1 MIFCLLTYIYNIE
14 NILYVNSLLK
24 LYSCFFKK
32 IYYLLPI
39 YQFLIVMKLYID
51 EAGRWPLAWP
61 MHIGIVLPLKKFD
74 KTCFKDSKQLSE
86 KQREQL
92 FEKIEELQKDG
103 KIRFTIWSVS
113 NTEIDKLGMTKALN
127 LAIRRGI
134 NQLFVI
140 LFKGG
145 GPLAGED
152 FFWSKK
158 YITKKDIDKQQ
169 KENNEKI
176 ELIID
181 GNNKFWLDKDLGIK
195 VETVVKW
202 DSKIKEI
209 SMASI
214 LAKVS
219 RDRIMEN
226 EMDKKYP
233 KYNFKKHKWYGT
245 KEHRDLILKYGPCKI
260 HRKLFLRK
268 IMWEK

>member
-1 MIFCLLTYIYNIE
+1 M
-14 NILYVNSLLK
+14 
-24 LYSCFFKK
+24 
-32 IYYLLPI
+32 
-39 YQFLIVMKLYID
+39 
-51 EAGRWPLAWP
+51 
-61 MHIGIVLPLKKFD
+61 
-74 KTCFKDSKQLSE
+74 E
-86 KQREQL
+86 K
-92 FEKIEELQKDG
+92 
-103 KIRFTIWSVS
+103 W
-113 NTEIDKLGMTKALN
+113 
-127 LAIRRGI
+127 
-134 NQLFVI
+134 
-140 LFKGG
+140 
-145 GPLAGED
+145 
-152 FFWSKK
+152 
-158 YITKKDIDKQQ
+158 Q

-181 GNNKFWLDKDLGIK
+181 WNNKFWLDKDLGIE

-245 KEHRDLILKYGPCKI
+245 KEHRDAILKYGPCKV

-268 IMWEK
+268 IMWNNL

>member
-1 MIFCLLTYIYNIE
+1 
-14 NILYVNSLLK
+14 
-24 LYSCFFKK
+24 
-32 IYYLLPI
+32 
-39 YQFLIVMKLYID
+39 MKLYID
-51 EAGRWPLAWP
+51 EAWRWPLAWP
-61 MHIGIVLPLKKFD
+61 MHIGVVLPLKKFN
-74 KTCFKDSKQLSE
+74 KNEFKDSKQLSE
-86 KQREQL
+86 KQREEL
-92 FEKIEELQKDG
+92 FSHIEKLQKDW
-103 KIRFTIWSVS
+103 KILSAIASVS

-134 NQLFVI
+134 YEI
-140 LFKGG
+140 LKSSTLRASPLNKGRQK
-145 GPLAGED
+145 LN
-152 FFWSKK
+152 KK
-158 YITKKDIDKQQ
+158 EIEKWQ
-169 KENNEKI
+169 KENNDNI

-181 GNNKFWLDKDLGIK
+181 WNNKFWLDKDLGIK
-195 VETVVKW
+195 VEIVVKW
-202 DSKIKEI
+202 DDKIKEI

-268 IMWEK
+268 IMWNK

>member
-1 MIFCLLTYIYNIE
+1 
-14 NILYVNSLLK
+14 
-24 LYSCFFKK
+24 
-32 IYYLLPI
+32 
-39 YQFLIVMKLYID
+39 MKFYID

-92 FEKIEELQKDG
+92 FEKIEKLQKDR
-103 KIRFTIWSVS
+103 KVRCAIWSVS

-127 LAIRRGI
+127 LAIKRWI
-134 NQLFVI
+134 SEI
-140 LFKGG
+140 LFS
-145 GPLAGED
+145 PN
-152 FFWSKK
+152 KK
-158 YITKKDIDKQQ
+158 WITKKEIEKWE
-169 KENNEKI
+169 KENNKKI

-181 GNNKFWLDKDLGIK
+181 WNNKFWLDKDLGIK

-245 KEHRDLILKYGPCKI
+245 KQHRDLILKYGPCKI

-268 IMWEK
+268 IMWNK

>member
-1 MIFCLLTYIYNIE
+1 MT
-14 NILYVNSLLK
+14 
-24 LYSCFFKK
+24 
-32 IYYLLPI
+32 
-39 YQFLIVMKLYID
+39 MKLYID

-61 MHIGIVLPLKKFD
+61 MHIGIVLPIKRFD
-74 KTCFKDSKQLSE
+74 KSCFEDSKKLSE
-86 KQREQL
+86 KQREEL
-92 FEKIEELQKDG
+92 FSKIEKLQKDG
-103 KIRFTIWSVS
+103 KVRFTIWSVS

-134 NQLFVI
+134 KKI
-140 LFKGG
+140 LFQT
-145 GPLAGED
+145 PLSDRRGVRGEVAC
-152 FFWSKK
+152 
-158 YITKKDIDKQQ
+158 TKKEIEKWQT
-169 KENNEKI
+169 ENNEKI

-181 GNNKFWLDKDLGIK
+181 WNNKFWLDKDLSIEVK
-195 VETVVKW
+195 TVVKW

-245 KEHRDLILKYGPCKI
+245 KEHRNLILKYGPCKI

-268 IMWEK
+268 IMWNK

>member
-1 MIFCLLTYIYNIE
+1 
-14 NILYVNSLLK
+14 
-24 LYSCFFKK
+24 
-32 IYYLLPI
+32 
-39 YQFLIVMKLYID
+39 MKLYID

-61 MHIGIVLPLKKFD
+61 MHIGIVLPLKKFN
-74 KTCFKDSKQLSE
+74 KSCFEDSKKLSE

-92 FEKIEELQKDG
+92 FLKIEKLQQDWKVLFAIG
-103 KIRFTIWSVS
+103 SVT

-127 LAIRRGI
+127 LAIKRW
-134 NQLFVI
+134 LSEI
-140 LFKGG
+140 LFSTNKK
-145 GPLAGED
+145 
-152 FFWSKK
+152 WISKK
-158 YITKKDIDKQQ
+158 EIEKWQ
-169 KENNEKI
+169 KETWEDV

-181 GNNKFWLDKDLGIK
+181 WNNKFWLDKDLWIK
-195 VETVVKW
+195 VETIVKW

-245 KEHRDLILKYGPCKI
+245 KEHRDTILKYGPCKI

-268 IMWEK
+268 IMWNN

>member
-1 MIFCLLTYIYNIE
+1 
-14 NILYVNSLLK
+14 
-24 LYSCFFKK
+24 
-32 IYYLLPI
+32 
-39 YQFLIVMKLYID
+39 MKFYID

-92 FEKIEELQKDG
+92 FEKIEKLQKDR
-103 KIRFTIWSVS
+103 KVRCAIWSVS
-113 NTEIDKLGMTKALN
+113 NIEIDKLGMTKALN
-127 LAIRRGI
+127 LAIRRWMFIILKKSPG
-134 NQLFVI
+134 LTATPFKKGEKFV
-140 LFKGG
+140 
-145 GPLAGED
+145 D
-152 FFWSKK
+152 KK
-158 YITKKDIDKQQ
+158 EIEKWQID
-169 KENNEKI
+169 NNDKI

-181 GNNKFWLDKDLGIK
+181 WNNKFWLDKDLDIK
-195 VETVVKW
+195 VETVIKG

-245 KEHRDLILKYGPCKI
+245 KQHRDLILKYGPCKI

-268 IMWEK
+268 IMWNK

>member
-1 MIFCLLTYIYNIE
+1 MT
-14 NILYVNSLLK
+14 
-24 LYSCFFKK
+24 
-32 IYYLLPI
+32 
-39 YQFLIVMKLYID
+39 MKLYID

-61 MHIGIVLPLKKFD
+61 MHIGMVLPIKRFD
-74 KTCFKDSKQLSE
+74 KSCFEDSKKLNE

-92 FEKIEELQKDG
+92 FSKIEKLQKDG
-103 KIRFTIWSVS
+103 KINFAIWSVT
-113 NTEIDKLGMTKALN
+113 NTEIDKLGVTKALN
-127 LAIRRGI
+127 LAIRR
-134 NQLFVI
+134 
-140 LFKGG
+140 
-145 GPLAGED
+145 
-152 FFWSKK
+152 WMSKMLK
-158 YITKKDIDKQQ
+158 KSPALRAPSLKRGTTYVTKKEIEKWQ

-181 GNNKFWLDKDLGIK
+181 WNNKFWLDKDLGIK

-233 KYNFKKHKWYGT
+233 KYNFKRHKWYGT

-268 IMWEK
+268 IMWNI

>member
-1 MIFCLLTYIYNIE
+1 
-14 NILYVNSLLK
+14 
-24 LYSCFFKK
+24 
-32 IYYLLPI
+32 
-39 YQFLIVMKLYID
+39 MKLYID

-61 MHIGIVLPLKKFD
+61 MHIGIVLPLKKFN
-74 KTCFKDSKQLSE
+74 KSCFEDSKKLSE

-92 FEKIEELQKDG
+92 FLKIEKLQQDWKVLFAIG
-103 KIRFTIWSVS
+103 SVT
-113 NTEIDKLGMTKALN
+113 NTEIDKFGMTKALN
-127 LAIRRGI
+127 LAIKRGI
-134 NQLFVI
+134 FEI
-140 LFKGG
+140 L
-145 GPLAGED
+145 
-152 FFWSKK
+152 KK
-158 YITKKDIDKQQ
+158 SPALRAPSLKRGTTHVTKKEIEKLQ
-169 KENNEKI
+169 KETWEYI

-181 GNNKFWLDKDLGIK
+181 WNNKFWLDKDLWIK
-195 VETVVKW
+195 VETIVKW

-245 KEHRDLILKYGPCKI
+245 KEHRDAILKYGPCKI

-268 IMWEK
+268 IMWNN

>member
-1 MIFCLLTYIYNIE
+1 
-14 NILYVNSLLK
+14 
-24 LYSCFFKK
+24 
-32 IYYLLPI
+32 
-39 YQFLIVMKLYID
+39 MKLYID

-61 MHIGIVLPLKKFD
+61 MHIGIVLPLKNFSKNE
-74 KTCFKDSKQLSE
+74 FKDSKKLNE
-86 KQREQL
+86 KQREEL
-92 FEKIEELQKDG
+92 FSHIENLQKDG
-103 KIRFTIWSVS
+103 KIIFAIWSVT

-127 LAIRRGI
+127 LAIKRGI
-134 NQLFVI
+134 GRIIL

-145 GPLAGED
+145 GQRPED
-152 FFWSKK
+152 FYCKKGIPISKK
-158 YITKKDIDKQQ
+158 EIEKWQN
-169 KENNEKI
+169 ENNKEI

-195 VETVVKW
+195 VETVIKW
-202 DSKIKEI
+202 DDKIKEI

-245 KEHRDLILKYGPCKI
+245 KQHRDAILKYGPCKI

-268 IMWEK
+268 IMWNNWNIIKI

>member
-1 MIFCLLTYIYNIE
+1 
-14 NILYVNSLLK
+14 
-24 LYSCFFKK
+24 
-32 IYYLLPI
+32 
-39 YQFLIVMKLYID
+39 MKLYID

-61 MHIGIVLPLKKFD
+61 MHIGIVLPLKNFSKNE
-74 KTCFKDSKQLSE
+74 FKDSKKLNE
-86 KQREQL
+86 KQREEL
-92 FEKIEELQKDG
+92 FSHIENLQKDG
-103 KIRFTIWSVS
+103 KIIFAIWSVT

-127 LAIRRGI
+127 LAIKRGI
-134 NQLFVI
+134 GRIVL

-145 GPLAGED
+145 GQRPED
-152 FFWSKK
+152 FYCKKGIPISKK
-158 YITKKDIDKQQ
+158 EIEKWQN
-169 KENNEKI
+169 ENNEEI

-195 VETVVKW
+195 VETVIKW
-202 DSKIKEI
+202 DDKIKEI

-245 KEHRDLILKYGPCKI
+245 KQHRDAILKYGPCKI

-268 IMWEK
+268 IMWNNWNIIKI

>member
-1 MIFCLLTYIYNIE
+1 
-14 NILYVNSLLK
+14 
-24 LYSCFFKK
+24 
-32 IYYLLPI
+32 
-39 YQFLIVMKLYID
+39 MKLYID

-61 MHIGIVLPLKKFD
+61 MHIGIVLPLKKFS
-74 KTCFKDSKQLSE
+74 KNEFKDSKKLSE
-86 KQREQL
+86 KQREEL
-92 FEKIEELQKDG
+92 FSHIEKLQKDW
-103 KIRFTIWSVS
+103 KILFAIASVS

-134 NQLFVI
+134 SQI
-140 LFKGG
+140 LKSSALRAPPLNKGG
-145 GPLAGED
+145 QKLN
-152 FFWSKK
+152 KK
-158 YITKKDIDKQQ
+158 EIEKWQ
-169 KENNEKI
+169 KESWDNI

-181 GNNKFWLDKDLGIK
+181 WNNKFWLDKDLGIK

-202 DSKIKEI
+202 DDKIKEI

-233 KYNFKKHKWYGT
+233 KYNFKKHKGYGT
-245 KEHRDLILKYGPCKI
+245 KEHRDAILKYGPCKI

-268 IMWEK
+268 IMWN

>member
-1 MIFCLLTYIYNIE
+1 
-14 NILYVNSLLK
+14 
-24 LYSCFFKK
+24 
-32 IYYLLPI
+32 
-39 YQFLIVMKLYID
+39 MKLYID

-61 MHIGIVLPLKKFD
+61 MHIGIVLPLKKFS
-74 KTCFKDSKQLSE
+74 KSEFKDSKQLSE
-86 KQREQL
+86 KQREEL
-92 FEKIEELQKDG
+92 FSHIEKLQKDW
-103 KIRFTIWSVS
+103 KILFAIASVS
-113 NTEIDKLGMTKALN
+113 NIEIDKLGMTKALN

-134 NQLFVI
+134 SQLFVL

-145 GPLAGED
+145 GPLAVKD
-152 FFWSKK
+152 FYWNKK
-158 YITKKDIDKQQ
+158 WITKKEMEKWQ

-181 GNNKFWLDKDLGIK
+181 WNNKFWLDKDLGIK
-195 VETVVKW
+195 VETVIKW

-245 KEHRDLILKYGPCKI
+245 KEHRDAILKYGPCKV

-268 IMWEK
+268 IMWNNL

>member
-1 MIFCLLTYIYNIE
+1 
-14 NILYVNSLLK
+14 
-24 LYSCFFKK
+24 
-32 IYYLLPI
+32 
-39 YQFLIVMKLYID
+39 MKFYID

-92 FEKIEELQKDG
+92 FEKIEKLQKDR
-103 KIRFTIWSVS
+103 KVRCAIWSVS
-113 NTEIDKLGMTKALN
+113 NIEIDKLGMTKALN
-127 LAIRRGI
+127 LAIRRWMFIILKKSPG
-134 NQLFVI
+134 LTATPFKKGEKFV
-140 LFKGG
+140 
-145 GPLAGED
+145 D
-152 FFWSKK
+152 
-158 YITKKDIDKQQ
+158 Q
-169 KENNEKI
+169 KEIEKWQIDNNDKI

-181 GNNKFWLDKDLGIK
+181 WNNKFWLDKDLDIK
-195 VETVVKW
+195 VETVIKG

-245 KEHRDLILKYGPCKI
+245 KQHRDLILKYGPCKI

-268 IMWEK
+268 IMWNK

>member
-1 MIFCLLTYIYNIE
+1 
-14 NILYVNSLLK
+14 
-24 LYSCFFKK
+24 
-32 IYYLLPI
+32 
-39 YQFLIVMKLYID
+39 MKLYID

-61 MHIGIVLPLKKFD
+61 MHIGIVLPIKKFD
-74 KTCFKDSKQLSE
+74 KSCFEDSKKLSE
-86 KQREQL
+86 KQREEL
-92 FEKIEELQKDG
+92 FSKIEKLWKDG
-103 KIRFTIWSVS
+103 KIWFAIWSVT

-127 LAIRRGI
+127 LAIRRWI
-134 NQLFVI
+134 KKI
-140 LFKGG
+140 LFKTPLSDRRGVGG
-145 GPLAGED
+145 EVVC
-152 FFWSKK
+152 
-158 YITKKDIDKQQ
+158 TKKEIEKWQN
-169 KENNEKI
+169 ENNEKI

-181 GNNKFWLDKDLGIK
+181 WNNKFWLDKDLGIK

-245 KEHRDLILKYGPCKI
+245 KEHRDLILKFGPCKI

-268 IMWEK
+268 IMWDK